1 MEENN
6 GRTVEPVNGNLSIEQ
21 LKENYNNL
29 YKEATSIYNELLKF
43 KQTWALQR
51 AAFLFE
57 VVKCDQFSTE
67 FKMKAIEE
75 IEKFLYPEP
84 KEGAENTE
92 IKEN

>member
-6 GRTVEPVNGNLSIEQ
+6 GRTVEPVNGDLSIER
-21 LKENYNNL
+21 LKERYNKL
-29 YKEATSIYNELLKF
+29 FKEANSMYNELMKLR
-43 KQTWALQR
+43 QTWALQR
-51 AAFLFE
+51 AGFLFE
-57 VVKCDQFSTE
+57 VVKCDQFNTE